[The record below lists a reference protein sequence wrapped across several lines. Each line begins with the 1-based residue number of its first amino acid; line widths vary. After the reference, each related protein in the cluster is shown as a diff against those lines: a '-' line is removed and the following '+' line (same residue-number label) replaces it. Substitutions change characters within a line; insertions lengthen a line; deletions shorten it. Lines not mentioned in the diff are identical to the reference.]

1 MHWGFGSRG
10 LFLAH
15 IKINKMKKY
24 VVAEYDVANQVSQ
37 DIEFFQRNKREYQDN
52 YCCDDDDRELELI
65 TDEEIEKFF
74 WEDYD
79 RIIYWEDLEMNLEIE
94 FNQHIGKE
102 VYVEG
107 KNMGWRN
114 RSGEKTFT
122 LNETMDMFHKI
133 VPECDLTY
141 LMKRGDNGEYEL
153 RIATHDSPMGEMYN
167 IKIK

>member
-1 MHWGFGSRG
+1 
-10 LFLAH
+10 
-15 IKINKMKKY
+15 MKKY
-24 VVAEYDVANQVSQ
+24 IVAEYDVANQVSQ
-37 DIEFFQRNKREYQDN
+37 DIEFFQRNKGEYQDN
-52 YCCDDDDRELELI
+52 YCCDDDDRKLESI
-65 TDEEIEKFF
+65 TDEEIERFF

-79 RIIYWEDLEMNLEIE
+79 RVIYWEDLEMSLEIE
-94 FNQHIGKE
+94 FNKHIGKE

-133 VPECDLTY
+133 VPQCDLTY

-153 RIATHDSPMGEMYN
+153 RIAHHDSPMGEVYN